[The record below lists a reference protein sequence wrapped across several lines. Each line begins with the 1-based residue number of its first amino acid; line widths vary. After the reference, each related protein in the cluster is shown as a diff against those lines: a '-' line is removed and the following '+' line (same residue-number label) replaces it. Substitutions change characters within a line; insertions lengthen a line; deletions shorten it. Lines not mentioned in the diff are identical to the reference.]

1 VAVTIDDIRAAADRL
16 ERKVVRTPTL
26 RSDALSALCG
36 ANIVLKLENLQLTG
50 SFKPR
55 GVFIKLSGLS
65 EKEVK
70 AGVVAAS
77 AGNHAQGVAY
87 HARQLGIPATI
98 YMPEGTPFTK
108 VGRTEGL
115 GATVVLAGAG
125 LAEARAV
132 AFSQCEEQSQVKVSA
147 IRRPQ

>member
-55 GVFIKLSGLS
+55 GVFIKPVFSILRPPLTSNPPTTRTINQETIKGLGNHHRARIS
-65 EKEVK
+65 K
-70 AGVVAAS
+70 AAS
-77 AGNHAQGVAY
+77 PSRSISTDAIDILQ
-87 HARQLGIPATI
+87 
-98 YMPEGTPFTK
+98 
-108 VGRTEGL
+108 
-115 GATVVLAGAG
+115 
-125 LAEARAV
+125 ARAPW
-132 AFSQCEEQSQVKVSA
+132 
-147 IRRPQ
+147 RH

>member
-1 VAVTIDDIRAAADRL
+1 MTVSIDDIRAAAERL
-16 ERKVVRTPTL
+16 EGKIVRTPTL
-26 RSDALSALCG
+26 RSSLLSDLCG

-55 GVFIKLSGLS
+55 GAFIKLSGLS
-65 EKEVK
+65 EKEMK
-70 AGVVAAS
+70 SGVIAAS

-108 VGRTEGL
+108 VGRT
-115 GATVVLAGAG
+115 
-125 LAEARAV
+125 
-132 AFSQCEEQSQVKVSA
+132 
-147 IRRPQ
+147 